1 MSKNKAFSLIALLIL
16 TVIHIVA
23 ILFVVYSGLPVTNKI
38 YAVVLLCS
46 LLTSFC
52 FFWGIKE
59 SKNRLR
65 NIILTD
71 ELTGLPTLKKFKSEC
86 EEKLRHATSDEY
98 AVINLDINNFHYIKE
113 TLGHSKANLVLM
125 EIAEHFK
132 SVKVDSDLLCRN
144 YSDNFL
150 VLTRGSCPAVIED
163 IVSSFTDVESKL
175 EKILPAYYNMD
186 FSCGVYFIKNP
197 KEKIHHILE
206 KVQKARM
213 EGKHSLRSEKIYYY
227 DEEIGKNKEIEKEL
241 TLDMNR
247 AFEDR
252 EFIVYYQP
260 KFRFSDNQVVGAE
273 ALIRWNH
280 KNKGMISPANFIPLF
295 EQNGFIE
302 KIDFMVFERVCQ
314 FLHEWNK
321 SGPNGTCPY
330 PITISCNLSR
340 IELNNPQLAK
350 IYSQIASQYD
360 IFPSKIEI
368 ELTESMMYGNKK
380 QLLAQ
385 MNKIKDAGFSIS
397 VDDFGSGYS
406 SLNLLKSIPA
416 DVIKLDKE
424 FFAPDGVGGREQII
438 VKSIIDMAK
447 KLNMVTVAE
456 GVEDKEKS
464 DLLKSLGCDICQ
476 GYYFA
481 RPMPENEY
489 KDVLH
494 KLLG

>member
-1 MSKNKAFSLIALLIL
+1 MAKILDGKEVGQALKDRVRESAEQYREQGITPKL
-16 TVIHIVA
+16 
-23 ILFVVYSGLPVTNKI
+23 
-38 YAVVLLCS
+38 VVLRVGEDPAS
-46 LLTSFC
+46 VAYENAAM
-52 FFWGIKE
+52 K
-59 SKNRLR
+59 
-65 NIILTD
+65 
-71 ELTGLPTLKKFKSEC
+71 
-86 EEKLRHATSDEY
+86 
-98 AVINLDINNFHYIKE
+98 V
-113 TLGHSKANLVLM
+113 M
-125 EIAEHFK
+125 K
-132 SVKVDSDLLCRN
+132 SVSIDADNITLAEDSTTED
-144 YSDNFL
+144 
-150 VLTRGSCPAVIED
+150 VID
-163 IVSSFTDVESKL
+163 
-175 EKILPAYYNMD
+175 A
-186 FSCGVYFIKNP
+186 
-197 KEKIHHILE
+197 
-206 KVQKARM
+206 
-213 EGKHSLRSEKIYYY
+213 
-227 DEEIGKNKEIEKEL
+227 
-241 TLDMNR
+241 
-247 AFEDR
+247 
-252 EFIVYYQP
+252 
-260 KFRFSDNQVVGAE
+260 
-273 ALIRWNH
+273 
-280 KNKGMISPANFIPLF
+280 
-295 EQNGFIE
+295 IE

-368 ELTESMMYGNKK
+368 ELTESMTYGNKK